1 MPEMHAYDR
10 PWPRRSEHSGYDRVR
25 SGIGVVQRVH
35 VVRHA
40 GLVTSPA
47 GLPLDQRCRVLRLR
61 GPEPAA
67 DRPGH
72 GVQPLRAPCDL
83 RVGAGGVHGRDVQV
97 MHGVITQVV
106 ATVQDPLR
114 DLRVLPEP
122 GPDGEHGEPRSRTFC
137 LGEQRVS
144 HRYWSLTVEGERHLR
159 PVPWPVH
166 DLRTELRT
174 RITARAYR
182 RRRYRG

>member
-1 MPEMHAYDR
+1 MPEMHAYAR
-10 PWPRRSEHSGYDRVR
+10 AWPRSSAHSGYDRGR
-25 SGIGVVQRVH
+25 SGMGVGERVH

-40 GLVTSPA
+40 DLVTSPA

-67 DRPGH
+67 DRPGQ
-72 GVQPLRAPCDL
+72 GAQPLRAPCDL

-97 MHGVITQVV
+97 MHGVIAQVV
-106 ATVQDPLR
+106 ATAQDPLR

-137 LGEQRVS
+137 LVEQRVD
-144 HRYWSLTVEGERHLR
+144 HRYRSLTMEGERHLT
-159 PVPWPVH
+159 PVPRPVH
-166 DLRTELRT
+166 DLRTELYT
-174 RITARAYR
+174 PITPRPP
-182 RRRYRG
+182 